1 MNIFKLFSKKKK
13 EEKSTEEIENLMLLL
28 RVYFQATIAAQ
39 TGFNNIKVLNDLCFF
54 KQTYHIAT
62 LNNKIGLSEKKQ
74 CQKMLQSIYGFSDRF
89 FSEIDSSMKKSC
101 RTIQDFQPY
110 MLKYQDFTQN
120 ILMLIPNLVGRKLAV
135 LRFFPKLMKESINKS
150 IHKMLTQ
157 TDWKDPSTRIA
168 AIAVRK
174 EQTSLR
180 YSEAWICEFVNTIIP
195 LGLKSQGAQN
205 EEQA

>member
-1 MNIFKLFSKKKK
+1 
-13 EEKSTEEIENLMLLL
+13 MLLL

-39 TGFNNIKVLNDLCFF
+39 TGFNNIKVLNDLRFF

-150 IHKMLTQ
+150 IHKILTQ

>member
-39 TGFNNIKVLNDLCFF
+39 TGFNNIKVLNDLRFF

-120 ILMLIPNLVGRKLAV
+120 ILILIPNLVGRKLAV

-150 IHKMLTQ
+150 IHKILTQ

>member
-39 TGFNNIKVLNDLCFF
+39 TGFNNIKVLNDLRFF

-150 IHKMLTQ
+150 IHKILTQ
-157 TDWKDPSTRIA
+157 TDWKDQSTRIA

>member
-39 TGFNNIKVLNDLCFF
+39 TGFNNIKVLNDLRFF

-74 CQKMLQSIYGFSDRF
+74 CQKMLQSIYGFSDHF

-150 IHKMLTQ
+150 IHKILTQ

>member
-28 RVYFQATIAAQ
+28 RVYYQATIAAQ
-39 TGFNNIKVLNDLCFF
+39 TGFNNIKVLNDLRFF

-135 LRFFPKLMKESINKS
+135 LRFFPKLMKESINKN
-150 IHKMLTQ
+150 IHKILTQ

>member
-39 TGFNNIKVLNDLCFF
+39 TGFNNIKVLNDLRFF

-89 FSEIDSSMKKSC
+89 FCEIDSSMKKSC

-150 IHKMLTQ
+150 IHKILTQ

>member
-39 TGFNNIKVLNDLCFF
+39 TGFNNIKVLNDLRFF

-135 LRFFPKLMKESINKS
+135 LRFLPKLMKESINKS
-150 IHKMLTQ
+150 IHKILTQ

>member
-39 TGFNNIKVLNDLCFF
+39 TGFNNIKVLNDLRFF

-157 TDWKDPSTRIA
+157 TDWKDSSTRIA

>member
-39 TGFNNIKVLNDLCFF
+39 TGFNNIKVLNDLRFF

-150 IHKMLTQ
+150 IHKILTQ

-174 EQTSLR
+174 EQTCLR

>member
-39 TGFNNIKVLNDLCFF
+39 TGFNNIKVLNDLRFF

-120 ILMLIPNLVGRKLAV
+120 ILMLIPNLVGKKLAV

-150 IHKMLTQ
+150 IHKILTQ

>member
-28 RVYFQATIAAQ
+28 RVYYQATIAAQ
-39 TGFNNIKVLNDLCFF
+39 TGFNNIKVLNDLRFF

-150 IHKMLTQ
+150 IHKILTQ

>member
-39 TGFNNIKVLNDLCFF
+39 TGFNNIKVLNDLRFF

-74 CQKMLQSIYGFSDRF
+74 CQKMLQSIYGFNDRF

-150 IHKMLTQ
+150 IHKTLTQ

>member
-39 TGFNNIKVLNDLCFF
+39 TGFNNIKVLNDLRFF

-74 CQKMLQSIYGFSDRF
+74 CQKMLQSIYGFSDHF
-89 FSEIDSSMKKSC
+89 FSEIDSSMKKTC

-150 IHKMLTQ
+150 IHKILTQ
-157 TDWKDPSTRIA
+157 TEWKDPSTRIA

>member
-39 TGFNNIKVLNDLCFF
+39 TGFNNIKVLNDLRFF

-150 IHKMLTQ
+150 IHKILTL
-157 TDWKDPSTRIA
+157 TEWKDPSTRIA

>member
-13 EEKSTEEIENLMLLL
+13 NEKSTEEIENLMLLL

-39 TGFNNIKVLNDLCFF
+39 TGFNNIKVLNDLRFF

-150 IHKMLTQ
+150 IHKILTQ

>member
-39 TGFNNIKVLNDLCFF
+39 TGFNNIKVLNDLRFF

-150 IHKMLTQ
+150 IHKILTQ

-168 AIAVRK
+168 TIAVRK

>member
-39 TGFNNIKVLNDLCFF
+39 TGFNNIKVLNDLRFF

-62 LNNKIGLSEKKQ
+62 MNNKIGLSEKKQ

-150 IHKMLTQ
+150 IHKTLTQ

>member
-39 TGFNNIKVLNDLCFF
+39 TGFNNIKVLNDLRFF

-150 IHKMLTQ
+150 IHKILTQ
-157 TDWKDPSTRIA
+157 TDWKDPNTRIA
-168 AIAVRK
+168 AIVVRK

>member
-28 RVYFQATIAAQ
+28 RVYFQATVAAQ
-39 TGFNNIKVLNDLCFF
+39 TGFNNIKVLNDLRFF

-150 IHKMLTQ
+150 IHKILTQ
-157 TDWKDPSTRIA
+157 TDWKDQSTRIA

>member
-1 MNIFKLFSKKKK
+1 MGLFDKKKK

-39 TGFNNIKVLNDLCFF
+39 TGFNNIKVLNDLRFF

-150 IHKMLTQ
+150 IHKILTQ

>member
-39 TGFNNIKVLNDLCFF
+39 TGFNNIKVLNDLRFF

-89 FSEIDSSMKKSC
+89 FSEIDFSMKKSC

-150 IHKMLTQ
+150 IHKILTQ
-157 TDWKDPSTRIA
+157 TEWKDPSTRIA

>member
-39 TGFNNIKVLNDLCFF
+39 TGFNNIKVLNDLRFF

-150 IHKMLTQ
+150 IHKTLTQ

>member
-39 TGFNNIKVLNDLCFF
+39 TGFNNIKVLNDLRFF

-120 ILMLIPNLVGRKLAV
+120 ILILIPNLVGRKLAV

-150 IHKMLTQ
+150 IHKILTQ
-157 TDWKDPSTRIA
+157 TGWKDPSTRIA

>member
-1 MNIFKLFSKKKK
+1 MNIFKLFTKKKK

-39 TGFNNIKVLNDLCFF
+39 TGFNNIKVLNDLRFF

-120 ILMLIPNLVGRKLAV
+120 ILILIPNLVGRKLAV

-150 IHKMLTQ
+150 IHKILTQ

>member
-39 TGFNNIKVLNDLCFF
+39 TGFNNIKVLNDLRFF

-120 ILMLIPNLVGRKLAV
+120 IIMLIPNLVGRKLAV

-150 IHKMLTQ
+150 IHKILTQ

-174 EQTSLR
+174 EQASLR

>member
-39 TGFNNIKVLNDLCFF
+39 TGFNNIKVLNDLRFF

-150 IHKMLTQ
+150 IHKTLTQ

-180 YSEAWICEFVNTIIP
+180 YSEAWICEFVNTVIP

>member
-28 RVYFQATIAAQ
+28 RVYFQATVAAQ
-39 TGFNNIKVLNDLCFF
+39 TGFNNIKVLNDLRFF

-150 IHKMLTQ
+150 IHKTLTQ

>member
-39 TGFNNIKVLNDLCFF
+39 TGFNNIKVLNDLRFF

-89 FSEIDSSMKKSC
+89 FSEIDSSMKKTC

-150 IHKMLTQ
+150 IHKILTQ
-157 TDWKDPSTRIA
+157 TEWKDPSTRIA

>member
-39 TGFNNIKVLNDLCFF
+39 TGFNNIKVLNDLRFF

-150 IHKMLTQ
+150 IHKILTQ

-180 YSEAWICEFVNTIIP
+180 YSEAWIGEFVNTIIP

>member
-39 TGFNNIKVLNDLCFF
+39 TGFNNIKVLNDLRFF

-150 IHKMLTQ
+150 IHKILTQ

-174 EQTSLR
+174 EQTTLR

>member
-1 MNIFKLFSKKKK
+1 MNIFKLFSKKK

-39 TGFNNIKVLNDLCFF
+39 TGFNNIKVLNDLRFF

-150 IHKMLTQ
+150 IHKILTQ
-157 TDWKDPSTRIA
+157 TDWKDSSTRIA

>member
-28 RVYFQATIAAQ
+28 RAYFQATIAAQ
-39 TGFNNIKVLNDLCFF
+39 TGFNNIKVLNDLRFF

-150 IHKMLTQ
+150 IHKIWTQ

>member
-39 TGFNNIKVLNDLCFF
+39 TGFNNIKVLNDLRFF

-150 IHKMLTQ
+150 IHKILTQ
-157 TDWKDPSTRIA
+157 TDWKDPSNRIA

>member
-39 TGFNNIKVLNDLCFF
+39 TGFNNIKVLNDLRFF

-174 EQTSLR
+174 EQASLR

>member
-13 EEKSTEEIENLMLLL
+13 EEKSTEEFENLMLLL
-28 RVYFQATIAAQ
+28 RVYYQATIAAQ
-39 TGFNNIKVLNDLCFF
+39 TGFNNIKVLNDLRFF

-150 IHKMLTQ
+150 IHKILTQ

>member
-39 TGFNNIKVLNDLCFF
+39 TGFNNIKVLNDLRFF

-150 IHKMLTQ
+150 IHKTLTQ

-180 YSEAWICEFVNTIIP
+180 YSEAWIGEFVNTIIP

>member
-28 RVYFQATIAAQ
+28 RVYYQATIAAQ
-39 TGFNNIKVLNDLCFF
+39 TGFNNIKVLNDLRFF

-101 RTIQDFQPY
+101 RIIQDFQPY

-150 IHKMLTQ
+150 IHKILTQ
-157 TDWKDPSTRIA
+157 TEWKDPSTRIA

>member
-13 EEKSTEEIENLMLLL
+13 EEKSTEEFENLMLLL

-39 TGFNNIKVLNDLCFF
+39 TGFNNIKVLNDLRFF

-150 IHKMLTQ
+150 IHKILTQ

>member
-28 RVYFQATIAAQ
+28 RVYYQATIAAQ
-39 TGFNNIKVLNDLCFF
+39 TGFNNIKVLNDLRFF